1 MCLLF
6 HCGTYCDLDYY
17 AYGDSLYRDV
27 DLLVLKSMVIY
38 TVLRFIYVSICSM
51 DFTLRIFS
59 KGVSMFKKRNFLKT
73 FLLSTHTLLVL
84 RPLQDL
90 VAVIVSMSRIS
101 GQFCHTLENVER
113 LILVVG
119 PFFFLRERKLL

>member
-6 HCGTYCDLDYY
+6 HWGTYCD
-17 AYGDSLYRDV
+17 
-27 DLLVLKSMVIY
+27 LKSMVIY

-59 KGVSMFKKRNFLKT
+59 KGVSMLKKRNFLKT
-73 FLLSTHTLLVL
+73 FLLSAHTLLVL

-90 VAVIVSMSRIS
+90 VAVIVSVIVSMDRTSRLSFENFGFRMHIS
-101 GQFCHTLENVER
+101 TTYELNYEHACSGGSPTH
-113 LILVVG
+113 
-119 PFFFLRERKLL
+119 